1 MQETITVWY
10 VSVFYWLLYNVLY
23 AHTCCD
29 YEFRSDEKCDPAY
42 RGRTV
47 PCAGPKTIEMGFPR
61 VVVECLLALAKHTPG
76 WTASESVNMHEVGK
90 AKANEPP
97 RAPHADTVDTRAVY
111 QTKKNQSTVPVQ

>member
-1 MQETITVWY
+1 MRREVRPNTFNIKYT
-10 VSVFYWLLYNVLY
+10 
-23 AHTCCD
+23 
-29 YEFRSDEKCDPAY
+29 Y
-42 RGRTV
+42 RLRLIGV
-47 PCAGPKTIEMGFPR
+47 EPGAGPKTMVMGFPR